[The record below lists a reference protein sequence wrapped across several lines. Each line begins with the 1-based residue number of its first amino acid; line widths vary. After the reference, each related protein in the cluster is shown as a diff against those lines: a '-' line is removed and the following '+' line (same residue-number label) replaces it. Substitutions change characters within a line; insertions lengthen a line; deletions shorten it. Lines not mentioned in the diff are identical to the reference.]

1 MNKKLMSLTLSSAI
15 ILNATSQIT
24 SVYAAEKTD
33 LNQAKDNQNKNGK
46 NIVYL
51 KGGEGSQGAGNGSKE
66 NPYQN
71 VRTALENIANGGT
84 LKLVGSVT
92 YTTFDVDTDKATL
105 PLYINKNITIEG
117 ASGKSPLASDADEFI
132 LRSPIQLGANVT
144 FKNINLQLVPQV
156 TLGKSSKLLGEVI
169 PRSATI
175 FAAGHELTLDNVNT
189 KVGTSPEQDTQRP
202 YISGGSFRNKNNF
215 GSKSIIN
222 VINPNSQTQF
232 SGIYAGDY
240 TEERN
245 LDVEINFDGKV
256 LDNKIYTGGITKPL
270 NGTVNI
276 NLGPKSNVHSFDK
289 TNHEGNVNVKL
300 KENTYIE
307 DIDFNNVNDL
317 TLEENAK
324 AILKDNTTFNVNNVT
339 LKNGSIIDFRKASS
353 NPTAKGNFQGVD
365 ENSANSACILLKDT
379 QNLNITGYVLGTTN
393 LNDAGTIYREPLD
406 DGHKYII
413 AKENSSGN
421 FTSNSDL
428 YNNFT
433 LEKKQEN
440 NQTTWTAVR
449 SKNTFKDFN
458 WGYASDKIINNQEI
472 QDDLFPIQPIE
483 FINAND
489 KQYIPDGE
497 EWNEFEFKLTKA
509 DGTELIDNPEQFDTD
524 LSFTMN
530 PITGVIELQILNPEY
545 TGEITLTATHKN
557 TKKSISKKMYIVNN
571 NDSHKLTGNVSIS
584 GDAVEGNTITA
595 NTSNLPGDVENIRYS
610 WYVNDIKID
619 GKTSKDFVLTKEYV
633 NKKVKVE
640 VEAQNYVGSI
650 LSSEVL
656 VEEAEPIIPEPETP
670 PTTPEEPENP
680 GNPVVPPTQPEKPEE
695 PQKPVVPP
703 TTPETPE
710 EPQKPVVPPTKPE
723 EPEQKPSVV
732 ETVKPENLFNGLT
745 LTNEGKKLVD
755 ALENGVEVNGKV
767 FEVKQ
772 STDHKI
778 SKLSNGMYELVM
790 DFIGT
795 NKPSTYK
802 TTNKTFRFQIKVT
815 AQTKEEL
822 QNIAKMF
829 TLTEDGKVEG
839 PSVNTI
845 IGPRRTETAVKISK
859 ENFKPVSKNGSVV
872 LVGSSAVVD
881 GLSAG
886 PLAKLVNAPLL
897 LTSAN
902 ALDNNV
908 ENEIKRLLVNNT
920 AKADLK
926 TQTVYIV
933 GGTSVVSENVVNKL
947 KQLGIKVERLAGDRR
962 DTTSLAVAKKMA
974 QKNAKFEKA
983 FVIGAKGEAD
993 AMSISAHAAKEQA
1006 PIIVGA
1012 LNGSLSNDAKKLIT
1026 NKQIDIIGGETAV
1039 NKKLEEEL
1047 KSIDKDKNVTRVKG
1061 ANRFETNANVI
1072 KTYYTGANHVYVA
1085 KDGQKEGN
1093 DKLVDALAISPVAA
1107 TNNGVVVLA
1116 TNNLTKEQQDA
1127 LKSSASTAKKMTQVG
1142 GGVSETIITKI
1153 AKMLGFIK

>member
-1 MNKKLMSLTLSSAI
+1 MNKKLMSLTLSSAV
-15 ILNATSQIT
+15 ILNAASQIP

-33 LNQAKDNQNKNGK
+33 LNQAKDSQNKNGK

-51 KGGEGSQGAGNGSKE
+51 ADGEGTQGTGNGTKE

-71 VRTALENIANGGT
+71 VRTALANVANGGT
-84 LKLVGSVT
+84 LKLVGSVN
-92 YTTFDVDTDKATL
+92 YTTFDVDTDKAVL
-105 PLYINKNITIEG
+105 PLFINKNITIEG

-132 LRSPIQLGANVT
+132 LRAPIQLGANVT
-144 FKNINLQLVPQV
+144 FKNINLELVPQI

-175 FAAGHELTLDNVNT
+175 FAAGHTLTLDNINT
-189 KVGTSPEQDTQRP
+189 KVGTNPDQDTQRP
-202 YISGGSFRNKNNF
+202 YISGGSFRNKGNF

-222 VINPNSQTQF
+222 IINPNSETQF

-240 TEERN
+240 TEERT
-245 LDVEINFDGKV
+245 LDVEINLDGKV
-256 LDNKIYTGGITKPL
+256 LDTKIYTGGLTKPL
-270 NGTVNI
+270 NGNVDI
-276 NLGPKSNVHSFDK
+276 KLGSKSNVRIFDK
-289 TNHEGNVNVKL
+289 ANHKGNVNVTL
-300 KENTYIE
+300 QENTYTDNLSFE
-307 DIDFNNVNDL
+307 NVNNL

-324 AILKDNTTFNVNNVT
+324 AILKYNTPFNVNNVT
-339 LKNGSIIDFRKASS
+339 LKNGSIIDFRKVSG
-353 NPTAKGNFQGVD
+353 NPTVKGNFQGVD
-365 ENSANSACILLKDT
+365 VNSANSACILLTDK
-379 QNLNITGYVLGTTN
+379 QNLNIKGNVLGTTN
-393 LNDAGTIYREPLD
+393 LNDAGTIYREPLE
-406 DGHKYII
+406 DGHKYIT
-413 AKENSSGN
+413 ANENSSGN
-421 FTSNSDL
+421 FTSNSGL
-428 YNNFT
+428 YDNFT

-449 SKNTFKDFN
+449 NKNEFKDFK
-458 WGYASDKIINNQEI
+458 WGYASDKIINGQET
-472 QDDLFPIQPIE
+472 DDGWLPIQPIE
-483 FINAND
+483 FINVNN
-489 KQYIPDGE
+489 KQYIPYDE
-497 EWNEFEFKLTKA
+497 EWDEFEFKLTKE
-509 DGTELIDNPEQFDTD
+509 DGTELIDNDPDQFDKD
-524 LSFTMN
+524 LFFAMDYL
-530 PITGVIELQILNPEY
+530 TGELQLSISNQDY
-545 TGEITLTATHKN
+545 TGEITLTATHKT

-571 NDSHKLTGNVSIS
+571 ADNSHTLTGNVSIS

-595 NTSNLPGDVENIRYS
+595 VTSNLPSNVENIRYS
-610 WYVNDIKID
+610 WYVDGIKID
-619 GKTSKDFVLTKEYV
+619 GETNEKFVLTKEHV

-650 LSSEVL
+650 SSSEV
-656 VEEAEPIIPEPETP
+656 VVKEPEPIIPEPEVP

-680 GNPVVPPTQPEKPEE
+680 GKPDVPTEPEKPEE
-695 PQKPVVPP
+695 P
-703 TTPETPE
+703 
-710 EPQKPVVPPTKPE
+710 
-723 EPEQKPSVV
+723 EQEPSVV

-755 ALENGVEVNGKV
+755 ALENGIEVNGKV

-790 DFIGT
+790 DFVGT
-795 NKPSTYK
+795 NKSSTYK
-802 TTNKTFRFQIKVT
+802 TTNETFRFQIKVT
-815 AQTKEEL
+815 AKTEEEL
-822 QNIAKMF
+822 KNIAKMF

-845 IGPRRTETAVKISK
+845 IGPRRTETAVQISK
-859 ENFKPVSKNGSVV
+859 ENFKPVSKNGNVV
-872 LVGSSAVVD
+872 LVGSNAVVD

-902 ALDNNV
+902 ALDTNV
-908 ENEIKRLLVNNT
+908 EDEIKRLLVNNT
-920 AKADLK
+920 AKSDLQ

-962 DTTSLAVAKKMA
+962 NTTSLAVAKKMA

-1061 ANRFETNANVI
+1061 LNRFETNANVI

-1116 TNNLTKEQQDA
+1116 TNNLTDAQQNA

>member
-33 LNQAKDNQNKNGK
+33 LNQAKDNQNKNVK

-51 KGGEGSQGAGNGSKE
+51 ADGEGAEGAGDGTQNK
-66 NPYQN
+66 PYQN

-117 ASGKSPLASDADEFI
+117 ASGKSPLASDADKFI

-240 TEERN
+240 TEERT

-256 LDNKIYTGGITKPL
+256 LDNKIHTGGLKNPL
-270 NGTVNI
+270 NGNVDI
-276 NLGPKSNVHSFDK
+276 KLGPKSNIRSFDK

-339 LKNGSIIDFRKASS
+339 LKNRSIIDFRKASS
-353 NPTAKGNFQGVD
+353 NPTVKGNFQGVD

-379 QNLNITGYVLGTTN
+379 QNLNITGDVLGTTN
-393 LNDAGTIYREPLD
+393 LNDAGTIYREPLK
-406 DGHKYII
+406 DGHEYIR
-413 AKENSSGN
+413 ANKNSSGN

-428 YNNFT
+428 YNNFK
-433 LEKKQEN
+433 LEKKQDT

-449 SKNTFKDFN
+449 NKNEFKDFK
-458 WGYASDKIINNQEI
+458 WGYASDKIINSQET
-472 QDDLFPIQPIE
+472 DDGWIPIQPIE
-483 FINAND
+483 FINSND
-489 KQYIPDGE
+489 KQYIPYDE
-497 EWNEFEFKLTKA
+497 EWDEFIFKLRKA
-509 DGTELIDNPEQFDTD
+509 DGTELIENEEQSDTD
-524 LSFTMN
+524 LYFAMN
-530 PITGVIELQILNPEY
+530 YLTGVLDLEVLNKDY

-584 GDAVEGNTITA
+584 GDAVEGKTITA
-595 NTSNLPGDVENIRYS
+595 NTSNLPDNVENIRYS
-610 WYVNDIKID
+610 WYVDGIKID
-619 GKTSKDFVLTKEYV
+619 GKTSKDFELTKEYV
-633 NKKVKVE
+633 NKNVKVE
-640 VEAQNYVGSI
+640 VEAQNYIGSI
-650 LSSEVL
+650 SSSEVL
-656 VEEAEPIIPEPETP
+656 VKEAEPIIPEPETP

-680 GNPVVPPTQPEKPEE
+680 GNPVVPPTQPEIPEE

-703 TTPETPE
+703 TPETPE

-790 DFIGT
+790 DFVGT

-802 TTNKTFRFQIKVT
+802 TTNETFRFQIKVT
-815 AQTKEEL
+815 AKTEEEL
-822 QNIAKMF
+822 QNISKMF

-859 ENFKPVSKNGSVV
+859 ENFNPVSKNGSVV
-872 LVGSSAVVD
+872 LVGSNAVVD

-902 ALDNNV
+902 ALDTNV

-1047 KSIDKDKNVTRVKG
+1047 KSIDKDKNVNRVKG
-1061 ANRFETNANVI
+1061 TNRFETNANVI

>member
-15 ILNATSQIT
+15 ILNASSQIP

-33 LNQAKDNQNKNGK
+33 LNQAKDSQNKNG

-51 KGGEGSQGAGNGSKE
+51 KGGEGTEGAGNGTKE

-71 VRTALENIANGGT
+71 VRTALDNIKDGDT

-92 YTTFDVDTDKATL
+92 YTTFDVDNDKAAL

-117 ASGKSPLASDADEFI
+117 ASGKSPLADDADEFI
-132 LRSPIQLGANVT
+132 LRAPIQLGANVT
-144 FKNINLQLVPQV
+144 FKNINLELVPQV
-156 TLGKSSKLLGEVI
+156 ILGKSSKLLGEII

-175 FAAGHELTLDNVNT
+175 FAAGHTLTLDNVNT

-202 YISGGSFRNKNNF
+202 YISGGSFRNKGNF

-222 VINPNSQTQF
+222 VINPNSETQF

-240 TEERN
+240 YEGRN
-245 LDVEINFDGKV
+245 LNVEINLDGKV
-256 LDNKIYTGGITKPL
+256 LDNKIHTGGLKNPL
-270 NGTVNI
+270 NGTVDI
-276 NLGPKSNVHSFDK
+276 KLGPKSNIHNFDK
-289 TNHEGNVNVKL
+289 TNHNGNVNVTL
-300 KENTYIE
+300 QENTYT
-307 DIDFNNVNDL
+307 DNLSFKDVNNL

-324 AILKDNTTFNVNNVT
+324 AILKDNTPFNVDNVT
-339 LKNGSIIDFRKASS
+339 LKNGSIIDFRKVSG
-353 NPTAKGNFQGVD
+353 NLTVNGNFQGVD
-365 ENSANSACILLKDT
+365 VKSANSACILLTDKQT
-379 QNLNITGYVLGTTN
+379 LNIKGDVLGTTN
-393 LNDAGTIYREPLD
+393 LNDAGPIYREPLK
-406 DGHKYII
+406 DGHEYII
-413 AKENSSGN
+413 AKENASGN
-421 FTSNSDL
+421 FTSNSSL

-433 LEKKQEN
+433 LEKNQNN

-449 SKNTFKDFN
+449 TKNEFKDFK
-458 WGYASDKIINNQEI
+458 WGYSSDKIINSQET
-472 QDDLFPIQPIE
+472 DDGWLQIQPIE
-483 FINAND
+483 FINVND
-489 KQYIPDGE
+489 KQYIPDAE
-497 EWNEFEFKLTKA
+497 EWDEFEFKLTKE
-509 DGTELIDNPEQFDTD
+509 DGTELIDDDPDQSDND
-524 LSFTMN
+524 LYFAMN
-530 PITGVIELQILNPEY
+530 PITGVLELSMLNQNY
-545 TGEITLTATHKN
+545 TGKITLTATHKN
-557 TKKSISKKMYIVNN
+557 TKKSISKQMYIVDNSNN
-571 NDSHKLTGNVSIS
+571 SHTLTGDVSIS

-595 NTSNLPGDVENIRYS
+595 VTSNLPDDAKNIRYS
-610 WYVNDIKID
+610 WYVDGIKID
-619 GKTSKDFVLTKEYV
+619 GETNENFVLTKEHV

-650 LSSEVL
+650 SSSEVVVKEL
-656 VEEAEPIIPEPETP
+656 PKPIIPEPEKPVVPPTDPEVP
-670 PTTPEEPENP
+670 PTTPEEPE
-680 GNPVVPPTQPEKPEE
+680 
-695 PQKPVVPP
+695 KPVVPP
-703 TTPETPE
+703 TTPD
-710 EPQKPVVPPTKPE
+710 KPE

-732 ETVKPENLFNGLT
+732 ETVKPETLFNGLT

-755 ALENGVEVNGKV
+755 ALENGIKINGKV

-778 SKLSNGMYELVM
+778 SQLSNGMYELVM
-790 DFIGT
+790 DFVGT
-795 NKPSTYK
+795 NKSPTYK
-802 TTNKTFRFQIKVT
+802 TTSETFRFQIKVT
-815 AQTKEEL
+815 AKTEAEL

-829 TLTEDGKVEG
+829 TLTDGKVEG
-839 PSVNTI
+839 PSVNSI
-845 IGPRRTETAVKISK
+845 IGPRRTDTAVKISK
-859 ENFKPVSKNGSVV
+859 ENFNPVSKNGSVV
-872 LVGSSAVVD
+872 LVGSNAVVD

-902 ALDNNV
+902 ALDTNV

-920 AKADLK
+920 AKDDLK

-947 KQLGIKVERLAGDRR
+947 KQLGIKVERLSGDRR

-974 QKNAKFEKA
+974 EKKAKFEKA

-1012 LNGSLSNDAKKLIT
+1012 LNGSLSNDAKNLIT

-1072 KTYYTGANHVYVA
+1072 KTYYAKSNHVYVA

-1116 TNNLTKEQQDA
+1116 TNNLTDAQQNA

-1153 AKMLGFIK
+1153 AKMLGFVK

>member
-51 KGGEGSQGAGNGSKE
+51 ADGEGAEGAGDGTQNK
-66 NPYQN
+66 PYQN
-71 VRTALENIANGGT
+71 VRTALKNIANGGT
-84 LKLVGSVT
+84 LKIVGSVNF
-92 YTTFDVDTDKATL
+92 TTFDVGNEKEAL
-105 PLYINKNITIEG
+105 PLIIDKNITIEG

-132 LRSPIQLGANVT
+132 LRAPIQLGANVT

-202 YISGGSFRNKNNF
+202 YISGGSFKSKDNM
-215 GSKSIIN
+215 GPKSIIN

-240 TEERN
+240 TKERTLN
-245 LDVEINFDGKV
+245 VEINFDGKV
-256 LDNKIYTGGITKPL
+256 LDNKIHTGGLKNPL
-270 NGTVNI
+270 NGNVDI
-276 NLGPKSNVHSFDK
+276 NLGPKSNIRSFDK

-353 NPTAKGNFQGVD
+353 NPTVKGNFQGVD
-365 ENSANSACILLKDT
+365 ENSSNSACILLKDT
-379 QNLNITGYVLGTTN
+379 QTLNIKGEVLGTTN
-393 LNDAGTIYREPLD
+393 LNDAGTIYREPLE
-406 DGHKYII
+406 DGHKYVI
-413 AKENSSGN
+413 ANKNSSGN

-428 YNNFT
+428 YANFT
-433 LEKKQEN
+433 LEKKQDN

-449 SKNTFKDFN
+449 NKNTFKDFN
-458 WGYASDKIINNQEI
+458 WGYASDKIINSQEI
-472 QDDLFPIQPIE
+472 NDDFFPIQPIE

-497 EWNEFEFKLTKA
+497 EWYEFKFTLEKE
-509 DGTELIDNPEQFDTD
+509 DGTILIEDEDQSDTD
-524 LSFTMN
+524 LYFGIN
-530 PITGVIELQILNPEY
+530 PITGVLDLQILNPKY
-545 TGEITLTATHKN
+545 TGKITLTATH
-557 TKKSISKKMYIVNN
+557 TKGKSISKEMYIVDD

-595 NTSNLPGDVENIRYS
+595 NTSNLPDDVENIRYS
-610 WYVNDIKID
+610 WYVNGIKID
-619 GKTSKDFVLTKEYV
+619 GKTSKDFELTKEYV

-640 VEAQNYVGSI
+640 VEAQNYIGSI

-656 VEEAEPIIPEPETP
+656 VKEAEPIIPEIP
-670 PTTPEEPENP
+670 PTEPEVPEEPE
-680 GNPVVPPTQPEKPEE
+680 
-695 PQKPVVPP
+695 KPVVPP
-703 TTPETPE
+703 PTPEMPE

-802 TTNKTFRFQIKVT
+802 TTNETFRFQIKVT
-815 AQTKEEL
+815 AKTKEEL

-845 IGPRRTETAVKISK
+845 IGPRRTETAVQISK

-902 ALDNNV
+902 ALDTNV

-1047 KSIDKDKNVTRVKG
+1047 KSIDKDKKVTRVKG
-1061 ANRFETNANVI
+1061 TNRFETNANVI

>member
-1 MNKKLMSLTLSSAI
+1 MNKKLMSLTLSSAV
-15 ILNATSQIT
+15 ILNAASQIP

-33 LNQAKDNQNKNGK
+33 LNQAKDSQNKNGK
-46 NIVYL
+46 DIVYL
-51 KGGEGSQGAGNGSKE
+51 ADGEGTQGVGDGSKE

-71 VRTALENIANGGT
+71 VCTALDNISDGGT
-84 LKLVGSVT
+84 LKLVGSVS
-92 YTTFDVDTDKATL
+92 YTTYDVDTDKAAL
-105 PLYINKNITIEG
+105 PLIIDKNITIEG

-132 LRSPIQLGANVT
+132 LRAPIQLGANVT
-144 FKNINLQLVPQV
+144 FKDINLELVPQI

-175 FAAGHELTLDNVNT
+175 FAAGHTLTLDNINT
-189 KVGTSPEQDTQRP
+189 KVGTSPEQDKQRP
-202 YISGGSFRNKNNF
+202 YISGGSFRNK
-215 GSKSIIN
+215 GKMGQKSIIN
-222 VINPNSQTQF
+222 VINPNSETEF

-240 TEERN
+240 TEERT
-245 LDVEINFDGKV
+245 LDVEINLDGKV
-256 LDNKIYTGGITKPL
+256 LDNKIHTGGISNKL
-270 NGTVNI
+270 KGTVDI
-276 NLGPKSNVHSFDK
+276 KLGPKSNIHDFDK
-289 TNHEGNVNVKL
+289 ANHDGNVNVTLQKD
-300 KENTYIE
+300 TYIE
-307 DIDFNNVNDL
+307 NVDFNNVNNL

-324 AILKDNTTFNVNNVT
+324 AILKNNTPFNVNNVT
-339 LKNGSIIDFRKASS
+339 LKNGSIIDFRKACN
-353 NPTAKGNFQGVD
+353 NPTVNGNFQGVD

-379 QNLNITGYVLGTTN
+379 QNLNIKGEALGTTN
-393 LNDAGTIYREPLD
+393 LNDAGTIYREPLK
-406 DGHKYII
+406 DGHEYIT
-413 AKENSSGN
+413 AKANSSGN

-433 LEKKQEN
+433 LEKKQNN

-449 SKNTFKDFN
+449 TKNEFKDFK
-458 WGYASDKIINNQEI
+458 WGYASDKIINSQET
-472 QDDLFPIQPIE
+472 DDGWLPIQPIE
-483 FINAND
+483 FINVNN
-489 KQYIPDGE
+489 KQYIPYDE
-497 EWNEFEFKLTKA
+497 EWDEFEFKLTKE
-509 DGTELIDNPEQFDTD
+509 DGTELIDNDPDQFDKD
-524 LSFTMN
+524 LFFAMDYL
-530 PITGVIELQILNPEY
+530 TGELQLSISNQDY
-545 TGEITLTATHKN
+545 TGEITLTATHKT

-571 NDSHKLTGNVSIS
+571 ADNSHTLTGNVSIS

-595 NTSNLPGDVENIRYS
+595 VTSNLPSNVENIRYS
-610 WYVNDIKID
+610 WYVDGIKID
-619 GKTSKDFVLTKEYV
+619 GETNEKFVLTKEHV

-656 VEEAEPIIPEPETP
+656 VKEPEPIIPEPEVP
-670 PTTPEEPENP
+670 PTEPEGPEEPENP
-680 GNPVVPPTQPEKPEE
+680 VVPPTEPEGPEEPEKPIVPPTPEKPEE
-695 PQKPVVPP
+695 P
-703 TTPETPE
+703 
-710 EPQKPVVPPTKPE
+710 
-723 EPEQKPSVV
+723 EQEPSVV

-755 ALENGVEVNGKV
+755 ALENGIEVNGKV

-790 DFIGT
+790 DFVGT
-795 NKPSTYK
+795 NKSSTYK
-802 TTNKTFRFQIKVT
+802 TTNETFRFQIKVT
-815 AQTKEEL
+815 AKTEEEL
-822 QNIAKMF
+822 KNIAKMF

-845 IGPRRTETAVKISK
+845 IGPRRTETAVQISK
-859 ENFKPVSKNGSVV
+859 ENFKPVSKNGNVV
-872 LVGSSAVVD
+872 LVGSNAVVD

-902 ALDNNV
+902 ALDTNV
-908 ENEIKRLLVNNT
+908 EDEIKRLLVNNT
-920 AKADLK
+920 AKSDLQ

-1012 LNGSLSNDAKKLIT
+1012 LNGSLSNDAKNLIT

-1061 ANRFETNANVI
+1061 LNRFETNANVI

-1116 TNNLTKEQQDA
+1116 TNNLTDAQQNA

>member
-1047 KSIDKDKNVTRVKG
+1047 KSKG

>member
-1 MNKKLMSLTLSSAI
+1 M
-15 ILNATSQIT
+15 
-24 SVYAAEKTD
+24 V
-33 LNQAKDNQNKNGK
+33 
-46 NIVYL
+46 
-51 KGGEGSQGAGNGSKE
+51 
-66 NPYQN
+66 
-71 VRTALENIANGGT
+71 
-84 LKLVGSVT
+84 
-92 YTTFDVDTDKATL
+92 
-105 PLYINKNITIEG
+105 
-117 ASGKSPLASDADEFI
+117 
-132 LRSPIQLGANVT
+132 
-144 FKNINLQLVPQV
+144 
-156 TLGKSSKLLGEVI
+156 
-169 PRSATI
+169 
-175 FAAGHELTLDNVNT
+175 
-189 KVGTSPEQDTQRP
+189 
-202 YISGGSFRNKNNF
+202 
-215 GSKSIIN
+215 
-222 VINPNSQTQF
+222 
-232 SGIYAGDY
+232 
-240 TEERN
+240 
-245 LDVEINFDGKV
+245 
-256 LDNKIYTGGITKPL
+256 
-270 NGTVNI
+270 
-276 NLGPKSNVHSFDK
+276 
-289 TNHEGNVNVKL
+289 
-300 KENTYIE
+300 
-307 DIDFNNVNDL
+307 
-317 TLEENAK
+317 
-324 AILKDNTTFNVNNVT
+324 
-339 LKNGSIIDFRKASS
+339 
-353 NPTAKGNFQGVD
+353 
-365 ENSANSACILLKDT
+365 
-379 QNLNITGYVLGTTN
+379 
-393 LNDAGTIYREPLD
+393 
-406 DGHKYII
+406 
-413 AKENSSGN
+413 
-421 FTSNSDL
+421 
-428 YNNFT
+428 
-433 LEKKQEN
+433 
-440 NQTTWTAVR
+440 
-449 SKNTFKDFN
+449 
-458 WGYASDKIINNQEI
+458 
-472 QDDLFPIQPIE
+472 
-483 FINAND
+483 
-489 KQYIPDGE
+489 
-497 EWNEFEFKLTKA
+497 
-509 DGTELIDNPEQFDTD
+509 
-524 LSFTMN
+524 
-530 PITGVIELQILNPEY
+530 
-545 TGEITLTATHKN
+545 
-557 TKKSISKKMYIVNN
+557 
-571 NDSHKLTGNVSIS
+571 
-584 GDAVEGNTITA
+584 
-595 NTSNLPGDVENIRYS
+595 
-610 WYVNDIKID
+610 
-619 GKTSKDFVLTKEYV
+619 
-633 NKKVKVE
+633 
-640 VEAQNYVGSI
+640 
-650 LSSEVL
+650 
-656 VEEAEPIIPEPETP
+656 P
-670 PTTPEEPENP
+670 PTT
-680 GNPVVPPTQPEKPEE
+680 PEKPEE
-695 PQKPVVPP
+695 PEKPVVPP
-703 TTPETPE
+703 TTPE
-710 EPQKPVVPPTKPE
+710 KPE

-845 IGPRRTETAVKISK
+845 IGPRRTETAVQISK

-902 ALDNNV
+902 ALDTNV
-908 ENEIKRLLVNNT
+908 EDEIKRLLVNNT
-920 AKADLK
+920 AKDDLK

-1072 KTYYTGANHVYVA
+1072 KTYYAKSNHVYVA

>member
-51 KGGEGSQGAGNGSKE
+51 ADGEGAEGAGNGTQNK
-66 NPYQN
+66 PYQN
-71 VRTALENIANGGT
+71 VRTALKNIANGGT
-84 LKLVGSVT
+84 LKIVGSVNF
-92 YTTFDVDTDKATL
+92 TTFDVGNEKEAL
-105 PLYINKNITIEG
+105 PLIIDKNITIEG
-117 ASGKSPLASDADEFI
+117 SSGKSPLASDADEFI

-175 FAAGHELTLDNVNT
+175 FAAGHTLTLDNVNT
-189 KVGTSPEQDTQRP
+189 KVGTSPNQDKQRP
-202 YISGGSFRNKNNF
+202 YISGGSFKSKDNM
-215 GSKSIIN
+215 GPKSIIN
-222 VINPNSQTQF
+222 VINPNSETQF

-240 TEERN
+240 TKERTLN
-245 LDVEINFDGKV
+245 VEINFDGKV

-270 NGTVNI
+270 NGTVDI
-276 NLGPKSNVHSFDK
+276 NLGPKSNVYSFDK

-393 LNDAGTIYREPLD
+393 LNDAGTIYREPLK
-406 DGHKYII
+406 DGHKYVI

-421 FTSNSDL
+421 FTSNSGL
-428 YNNFT
+428 YGNFT
-433 LEKKQEN
+433 LEKKQDN

-449 SKNTFKDFN
+449 NKNTFKDFN
-458 WGYASDKIINNQEI
+458 WGYASDKIINSQET
-472 QDDLFPIQPIE
+472 DDGWIPIQPIE
-483 FINAND
+483 FINVND
-489 KQYIPDGE
+489 KQYIPYDK
-497 EWNEFEFKLTKA
+497 EWNEFEFKLTKD
-509 DGTELIDNPEQFDTD
+509 DGTELIDDDPDQFDDD
-524 LSFTMN
+524 LYFAMN
-530 PITGVIELQILNPEY
+530 YLTGVLDLEVLNKEY
-545 TGEITLTATHKN
+545 TGEITLTATHKPTN
-557 TKKSISKKMYIVNN
+557 KTISKKMYIVNN

-584 GDAVEGNTITA
+584 GDAVEGKTITA
-595 NTSNLPGDVENIRYS
+595 NTSNLPDDVENIRYS
-610 WYVNDIKID
+610 WYVNGIKID
-619 GKTSKDFVLTKEYV
+619 GKTSKDFELTKEYV

-656 VEEAEPIIPEPETP
+656 VKEAEPIIPEIP
-670 PTTPEEPENP
+670 PTEPEVPEEPE
-680 GNPVVPPTQPEKPEE
+680 
-695 PQKPVVPP
+695 KPVVPP
-703 TTPETPE
+703 TTPEKPE
-710 EPQKPVVPPTKPE
+710 EPEKPVVPPTTPEKPE

-755 ALENGVEVNGKV
+755 ALENGIEVNGKV

-790 DFIGT
+790 DFVGT

-802 TTNKTFRFQIKVT
+802 TTNETFRFQIKVT
-815 AQTKEEL
+815 AKTEEEL
-822 QNIAKMF
+822 QNISKMF
-829 TLTEDGKVEG
+829 TLTNGKVEG

-902 ALDNNV
+902 ALDTNV

-1047 KSIDKDKNVTRVKG
+1047 KSIDKDKKVTRVKG
-1061 ANRFETNANVI
+1061 LNRFETNANVI

-1116 TNNLTKEQQDA
+1116 TNNLTESQQNA